1 MTTPP
6 TPFTQP
12 LREAF
17 AAIGAAPKVW
27 GVFGALALVSMGH
40 SLAIVGLLSFDINV
54 IAAVIPFE
62 ILTMLLVGVMV
73 VILYKHTPSNAEMWA
88 WIGIVLLAT
97 LVHYAWMML
106 GQGLSLLETQNN
118 ASSDWTPARWIVNS
132 IAMVVIMAGYLW
144 AMARLCGANIG
155 LGRFIS
161 LLRQVP
167 IYALINAVWWI
178 VSPEILQQLGYMLQ
192 SAFLADSDVPFLA
205 WYGLWA
211 LIWLFTAALGVV
223 TVRAMTICDADAQH
237 AKVVFR

>member
-1 MTTPP
+1 MTTQPP
-6 TPFTQP
+6 SFTQP

-27 GVFGALALVSMGH
+27 GVFGLLALASMGH

-54 IAAVIPFE
+54 IAAIIPFE
-62 ILTMLLVGVMV
+62 IITMLLVGVMV
-73 VILYKHTPSNAEMWA
+73 VTLNKRAPCNAEIWA

-97 LVHYAWMML
+97 LMHYAWMML
-106 GQGLSLLETQNN
+106 GQGLSLLETQHND
-118 ASSDWTPARWIVNS
+118 SSDWTPARWIVNS

-178 VSPEILQQLGYMLQ
+178 ASPEILQQLGDLLQ

-211 LIWLFTAALGVV
+211 LSWLFTAALGVV
-223 TVRAMTICDADAQH
+223 TVRAMAICDADAQH
-237 AKVVFR
+237 AKVIFR

>member
-1 MTTPP
+1 MTTQP

-17 AAIGAAPKVW
+17 GVIRAAPKVW
-27 GVFGALALVSMGH
+27 AVFGALALVSMGH

-106 GQGLSLLETQNN
+106 GQGLSLLETQHNDL
-118 ASSDWTPARWIVNS
+118 SDWTPARWILNS
-132 IAMVVIMAGYLW
+132 IVMVVIMAGYLW

-155 LGRFIS
+155 FGRFIS

-167 IYALINAVWWI
+167 VYALINAVWWI
-178 VSPEILQQLGYMLQ
+178 ASPEMMQQLGYMLQ
-192 SAFLADSDVPFLA
+192 SVVLPDSEVLFLA
-205 WYGLWA
+205 WHGLWA

-223 TVRAMTICDADAQH
+223 TARAMAICDADVQRAQGI
-237 AKVVFR
+237 FR